1 MTYEVFYD
9 FKPCNNDITANDL
22 IEIEKCDWK
31 VHNHILKCKNI

>member
-9 FKPCNNDITANDL
+9 LKPCNNDI

-31 VHNHILKCKNI
+31 VHNHILKCKSI